1 MYTVRDKKNLFY
13 ILPLYFECDCYYI
26 FKKIDIF
33 YFYFLQKPKKET
45 KKSKT
50 KWRGDSRPPSTKML
64 SQWHPRKR
72 I

>member
-1 MYTVRDKKNLFY
+1 MYTVRDKKKIYSIYSHF
-13 ILPLYFECDCYYI
+13 ILSVTVII
-26 FKKIDIF
+26 FLKIDIF

-50 KWRGDSRPPSTKML
+50 KWRGDSRPPNTKML
-64 SQWHPRKR
+64 SQWHPKKR